1 MRLRGS
7 IYNTMTID
15 QCKKIK
21 LPDSPGVYFFK
32 KGKDILYIGKA
43 TSLVDRV
50 KSYFSSDLIK
60 TRGMLLVD
68 MIAKADTVTFQETGS
83 VLEALLLETELI
95 KQYQPHYNSKEKDDK
110 SYWYVAVTKE
120 VYPTI
125 LMVRGRNLERQDQ
138 THYSH
143 MFGPFVSGQ
152 QLRDALK
159 IIRKIFPY
167 KDEKCIPN
175 SGKMC
180 FNASIGLCPGV
191 CVGKISE
198 KAYAQEVKKI
208 VMFLGGN
215 VAGIV
220 KILEKEIDVYVK
232 KLEFEKAGEMQKKIY
247 ALHHIR
253 DVSLIK
259 KERDL
264 SENNVEKNTRIEAYD
279 IAHMQGEHMVGVMVV
294 MEDGEFCKDQYKKF
308 IIKTVKKSNDPAALH
323 EVLTRR
329 LTHTEWRI
337 PSLIVTDG
345 NEVQK
350 KVAHN
355 ALEHAA
361 QKHIAVVSVVKD
373 DRHKAKEMLGVL
385 PQGITSEDVYK
396 IHAEAHRFAIAYFR
410 KKQRKNAL
418 Q

>member
-1 MRLRGS
+1 
-7 IYNTMTID
+7 MTTDEFKNI
-15 QCKKIK
+15 Q
-21 LPDSPGVYFFK
+21 LPDNPGVYFFK

-43 TSLVDRV
+43 TSLSDRV
-50 KSYFSSDLIK
+50 KSYFSHDLIK

-68 MIAKADTVTFQETGS
+68 MVAKSDTIEYQETGS

-95 KQYQPHYNSKEKDDK
+95 KQHQPHYNSKEKDDK

-120 VYPTI
+120 AYPTI

-138 THYSH
+138 KHYSH
-143 MFGPFVSGQ
+143 MFGPFVSGI

-180 FNASIGLCPGV
+180 FNASIGLCPGM

-198 KAYAQEVKKI
+198 KEYAQEVKKI
-208 VMFLGGN
+208 TLFLGGN
-215 VAGIV
+215 VKSIV
-220 KILEKEIDVYVK
+220 HILEKEVKARVK
-232 KLEFEKAGEMQKKIY
+232 KLEFEKAGEIQKKIY
-247 ALHHIR
+247 ALTHIR

-259 KERDL
+259 KERQTRVEG
-264 SENNVEKNTRIEAYD
+264 SEKNIRIEAYD
-279 IAHMQGEHMVGVMVV
+279 IAHMQGQHMVGVMVV
-294 MEDGEFCKDQYKKF
+294 MEDGELQKDQYKKF
-308 IIKTVKKSNDPAALH
+308 IIKTVKSSNDPAALR

-329 LTHTEWRI
+329 LTHTEWGMPQVI
-337 PSLIVTDG
+337 ITDG

-350 KVAHN
+350 KVAED
-355 ALEHAA
+355 ALAEVEH
-361 QKHIAVVSVVKD
+361 KKIPVVSVVKD
-373 DRHKAKEMLGVL
+373 DRHKAKEILGMLPTGVT
-385 PQGITSEDVYK
+385 PEDVYK
-396 IHAEAHRFAIAYFR
+396 INAEAHRFAIAYFR

-418 Q
+418 M